1 MGVVYQLTF
10 FLALG
15 LLAIVITIFVFAVAQ
30 LGRATEVSSKQQ
42 QDILL
47 KQKRA
52 KTRR

>member
-15 LLAIVITIFVFAVAQ
+15 LLATVITIFVFAASQ
-30 LGRATEVSSKQQ
+30 IGRATESASKEQ

-47 KQKRA
+47 EQKVA
-52 KTRR
+52 KVA